1 MKRKSII
8 ISLKGL
14 YLSSEEKNLIRKE
27 KPWGIILF
35 KRNIKNLKQL
45 KNLTNKIRSLI
56 NDKYYPILVD
66 EEGGRVSR
74 LSNII
79 NTKTYSQAYF
89 GYLYEKNKILG
100 KNSYIEYLYFIC
112 QLLKEGGININTIPV
127 LDIFKKN
134 SNSIIGN
141 RSFSKKINTVNSLKN
156 ICFDVLKKNKIGS
169 VSKHIPGHG
178 SSKVDTHKQVSI
190 IKKPLKDLLIND
202 FNTFKNINCHFAM
215 TAHIIYKNIDPIF
228 NATHSKK
235 IINDFIRKRLSFKG
249 ILISDDISMKAL
261 SDDLIYNSKK
271 ALESGCNL
279 VLYCKGN
286 LRESTLLLR
295 NINFIDSFTKKKTSE
310 FYRFLR

>member
-1 MKRKSII
+1 M
-8 ISLKGL
+8 
-14 YLSSEEKNLIRKE
+14 
-27 KPWGIILF
+27 
-35 KRNIKNLKQL
+35 
-45 KNLTNKIRSLI
+45 
-56 NDKYYPILVD
+56 
-66 EEGGRVSR
+66 
-74 LSNII
+74 
-79 NTKTYSQAYF
+79 
-89 GYLYEKNKILG
+89 
-100 KNSYIEYLYFIC
+100 
-112 QLLKEGGININTIPV
+112 
-127 LDIFKKN
+127 
-134 SNSIIGN
+134 
-141 RSFSKKINTVNSLKN
+141 
-156 ICFDVLKKNKIGS
+156 
-169 VSKHIPGHG
+169 SKHIPGHG